1 MKIIKTIGRILVLIV
16 SGIAIVVVGGFMM
29 GAVAKLYLP
38 GRKKDR
44 QEPPEKFYE
53 HDKKDYSK
61 TDKKY
66 LKRSF
71 G

>member
-1 MKIIKTIGRILVLIV
+1 MKMIKTIGRVLVLIV
-16 SGIAIVVVGGFMM
+16 SAIAIVVVGGFMM

-53 HDKKDYSK
+53 HSKTDYSK
-61 TDKKY
+61 ADK
-66 LKRSF
+66 
-71 G
+71 

>member
-1 MKIIKTIGRILVLIV
+1 MRILKSMERVLVLIV

-38 GRKKDR
+38 GHKKNR

-53 HDKKDYSK
+53 RKK
-61 TDKKY
+61 TD
-66 LKRSF
+66 
-71 G
+71 

>member
-1 MKIIKTIGRILVLIV
+1 MTIIESIRRILVLIV

-44 QEPPEKFYE
+44 QEPPERFYE
-53 HDKKDYSK
+53 RKK
-61 TDKKY
+61 TD
-66 LKRSF
+66 
-71 G
+71 

>member
-1 MKIIKTIGRILVLIV
+1 MSILKSIERGLVLIV

-53 HDKKDYSK
+53 YNKADYSK
-61 TDKKY
+61 TDK
-66 LKRSF
+66 
-71 G
+71 

>member
-1 MKIIKTIGRILVLIV
+1 MTILKSIGKILILIV

-38 GRKKDR
+38 GHKKDR

-53 HDKKDYSK
+53 RKK
-61 TDKKY
+61 TD
-66 LKRSF
+66 
-71 G
+71 

>member
-1 MKIIKTIGRILVLIV
+1 MVLIV

-53 HDKKDYSK
+53 REKADYSK
-61 TDKKY
+61 TDK
-66 LKRSF
+66 
-71 G
+71 

>member
-1 MKIIKTIGRILVLIV
+1 MSILKSIGRVLVLIV

-38 GRKKDR
+38 GHKKDR

-53 HDKKDYSK
+53 HNKTDYSK
-61 TDKKY
+61 TDK
-66 LKRSF
+66 
-71 G
+71 

>member
-1 MKIIKTIGRILVLIV
+1 MMSVLKSIGRALVLVV

-44 QEPPEKFYE
+44 QEKPEKFYE
-53 HDKKDYSK
+53 RKK
-61 TDKKY
+61 TD
-66 LKRSF
+66 
-71 G
+71 

>member
-1 MKIIKTIGRILVLIV
+1 MAILKSIGRVLVLIV

-44 QEPPEKFYE
+44 HEPPERLYE
-53 HDKKDYSK
+53 RKK
-61 TDKKY
+61 TD
-66 LKRSF
+66 
-71 G
+71 

>member
-1 MKIIKTIGRILVLIV
+1 MTILKAIGRVLVLVI

-38 GRKKDR
+38 GHKKDR

-53 HDKKDYSK
+53 RKK
-61 TDKKY
+61 TD
-66 LKRSF
+66 
-71 G
+71 

>member
-1 MKIIKTIGRILVLIV
+1 MVLIV

-53 HDKKDYSK
+53 HDKADYSQ
-61 TDKKY
+61 TDT
-66 LKRSF
+66 
-71 G
+71 

>member
-1 MKIIKTIGRILVLIV
+1 MSVLKSIGRVLVLIV

-38 GRKKDR
+38 GHKKDR

-53 HDKKDYSK
+53 RKK
-61 TDKKY
+61 TD
-66 LKRSF
+66 
-71 G
+71 

>member
-1 MKIIKTIGRILVLIV
+1 MSILKSIGRVLVLIV

-53 HDKKDYSK
+53 HNKTDYSK
-61 TDKKY
+61 TDQ
-66 LKRSF
+66 
-71 G
+71 

>member
-1 MKIIKTIGRILVLIV
+1 MKMIKSIGRVLVLIV

-53 HDKKDYSK
+53 REKADYSK
-61 TDKKY
+61 TDK
-66 LKRSF
+66 
-71 G
+71 

>member
-1 MKIIKTIGRILVLIV
+1 VTILKSIRRILILIV

-44 QEPPEKFYE
+44 QESPEKFYE
-53 HDKKDYSK
+53 RKK
-61 TDKKY
+61 TD
-66 LKRSF
+66 
-71 G
+71 

>member
-1 MKIIKTIGRILVLIV
+1 MKIIKSIGRVLVLIV

-53 HDKKDYSK
+53 HDKADYSK
-61 TDKKY
+61 TDK
-66 LKRSF
+66 
-71 G
+71 

>member
-1 MKIIKTIGRILVLIV
+1 MKMIKSIGRVLVLIV

-44 QEPPEKFYE
+44 QDPPEKFYE
-53 HDKKDYSK
+53 REKADYSK
-61 TDKKY
+61 TDK
-66 LKRSF
+66 
-71 G
+71 

>member
-1 MKIIKTIGRILVLIV
+1 MKLIKSIGRVLVLIV

-53 HDKKDYSK
+53 RDKADYSQ
-61 TDKKY
+61 TDK
-66 LKRSF
+66 
-71 G
+71 